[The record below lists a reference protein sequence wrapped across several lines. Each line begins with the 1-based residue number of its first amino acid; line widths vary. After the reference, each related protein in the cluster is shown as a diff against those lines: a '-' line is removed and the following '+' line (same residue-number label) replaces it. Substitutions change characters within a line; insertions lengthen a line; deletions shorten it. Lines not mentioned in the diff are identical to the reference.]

1 MLSLNFIKQI
11 SQGFSGDS
19 LELDLVGEGLVGAD
33 LAGEGLAWEV
43 LVGDGLVGDGLVG
56 DGLVGD
62 ANRLFF
68 WILSTDRS
76 IFLLESSTVKS
87 SENFLGI
94 IFRPDLLTTKSL
106 SGGTHSSSS

>member
-43 LVGDGLVGDGLVG
+43 LVGDGLVGDGLT
-56 DGLVGD
+56 GD